1 MCLVRPGEVHQLR
14 PVPALEPFETF
25 WWHVTAGG
33 VNLSLAGFAGDRHVA
48 RGGFVP
54 LVSSPVPDL
63 ARVVQELEGDRPH
76 RSLLVRAALLELAA
90 LMLRHLDEAAAR
102 PAAPFTAERK
112 GAWHVQRVAQ
122 HVELNH
128 GADVSLRGLAHFAG
142 LSPYYLT
149 RLFARYTGRGVM
161 TFLGDVRHREA
172 LSLLRNTDLAVAEVA
187 RSVGYDDP
195 YYFSPSSARAK
206 GRPPSTTGAASAPW
220 SARTPM
226 TTESILSAR
235 PAIPSRGAQRIM
247 SAARRSM
254 TGLGAA
260 QNGFSPQSA
269 AAKRRCAGGA
279 PPSAGAGHGSTSH
292 EREHEFAEAGGR
304 GSWEPGGEPPRAPP
318 LRRRQAAAQDS
329 RRKRW
334 GPAGI
339 RTR

>member
-1 MCLVRPGEVHQLR
+1 MQTAERGATPRSARRFLEDAVVPLLERGANRFVLSDPPAASTATDPTGSAPTPSQELPSQELPPRFLSPRHAHGVHEICWVIQGRCILAFDTRELALAAADVCLVRPGEVHQLR
-14 PVPALEPFETF
+14 PVPGLEPFETF

-33 VNLSLAGFAGDRHVA
+33 INLSLAGFAGDRHVA

-54 LVSSPVPDL
+54 LVASPVPDL

-76 RSLLVRAALLELAA
+76 RNLLVRTALLGLAA

-102 PAAPFTAERK
+102 PSAPFAAERK
-112 GAWHVQRVAQ
+112 GVWHVQRVAQ

-195 YYFSPSSARAK
+195 YYFSRVFRARE
-206 GRPPSTTGAASAPW
+206 GSAP
-220 SARTPM
+220 
-226 TTESILSAR
+226 L
-235 PAIPSRGAQRIM
+235 
-247 SAARRSM
+247 
-254 TGLGAA
+254 
-260 QNGFSPQSA
+260 
-269 AAKRRCAGGA
+269 
-279 PPSAGAGHGSTSH
+279 HY
-292 EREHEFAEAGGR
+292 
-304 GSWEPGGEPPRAPP
+304 
-318 LRRRQAAAQDS
+318 RRRFRAAG
-329 RRKRW
+329 R
-334 GPAGI
+334 
-339 RTR
+339 